1 MSRRKRDRQG
11 RGSARQAAGSR
22 GSEGGARRRRRLVLL
37 VAGAACALVV
47 AAAAFLA
54 FSAGSGEAPGPPKAA
69 IVDQLSLTFPN
80 QDFVDKA
87 TDILEGAG
95 YAVDYYPGEAA
106 TVEFY
111 RDLPQQDYELLV
123 LRVHSA
129 LLKHLTPR
137 PGASSAAIERAVAAL
152 EDNVFLFTSDSYSDT
167 QYLEEQTALRLVPV
181 DYVEHPPPYTGY
193 FGIAADFVRSSMRG
207 KFDGTTVVLMGC
219 DGLTFDAT
227 AAAFI
232 AKGAGAVLG
241 WDGAVSASHTDGA
254 VERLLHYLLVE
265 DMTPSEAVAR
275 AMADTGPD
283 PSYGSKLAL
292 YPTEAAASGARQ

>member
-11 RGSARQAAGSR
+11 RSSARQAGGSR
-22 GSEGGARRRRRLVLL
+22 GGQGTSRRRRRLAVLTAGTVCALL
-37 VAGAACALVV
+37 VAL
-47 AAAAFLA
+47 AAFLA
-54 FSAGSGEAPGPPKAA
+54 LSARSGEAPGPPKAA

-87 TDILEGAG
+87 TGILEGAG
-95 YAVDYYPGEAA
+95 YAVDYYPGEQA

-111 RDLPQQDYELLV
+111 RDVPQQDYELLV

-137 PGASSAAIERAVAAL
+137 PGVSSAVVDRAVAAL
-152 EDNVFLFTSDSYSDT
+152 QDNVFLFTSDSYSDT

-193 FGIAADFVRSSMRG
+193 FGIASDFVRSSMRG
-207 KFDGTTVVLMGC
+207 KFDGTTVILMGC
-219 DGLTFDAT
+219 DGLTFDTT

-232 AKGAGAVLG
+232 EKGAGAVIG
-241 WDGAVSASHTDGA
+241 WDGAVSAAHTDEA
-254 VERLLHYLLVE
+254 TERLLHYLLVE
-265 DMTPSEAVAR
+265 DLAPSEAVAR
-275 AMADTGPD
+275 AMADVGPD
-283 PSYGSKLAL
+283 PSYGSKLQA
-292 YPTEAAASGARQ
+292 YPAEAAASGAP

>member
-1 MSRRKRDRQG
+1 MSSRRRDKQA
-11 RGSARQAAGSR
+11 RGTARQARGTRTAPGKTAG
-22 GSEGGARRRRRLVLL
+22 RRRLVLF
-37 VAGAACALVV
+37 VAGTACAFLV

-87 TDILEGAG
+87 TDVLEGAG

-111 RDLPQQDYELLV
+111 RDVPRQDYELLV

-152 EDNVFLFTSDSYSDT
+152 EDNVFLFTSDAYSDT
-167 QYLEEQTALRLVPV
+167 QYLEEQTELRLVPV
-181 DYVEHPPPYTGY
+181 DYAEHPPPFTGY
-193 FGIAADFVRSSMRG
+193 FGIASDFVRSSMQGR
-207 KFDGTTVVLMGC
+207 FDGTTVILMGC

-227 AAAFI
+227 AAAFVD
-232 AKGAGAVLG
+232 KGAGAVVG
-241 WDGAVSASHTDGA
+241 WDGAVSASHTDEA
-254 VERLLHYLLVE
+254 TERLLHYLVVE
-265 DMTPSEAVAR
+265 KQTPSEAVAR
-275 AMADTGPD
+275 AMADVGPD

-292 YPTEAAASGARQ
+292 YPGEKATSGGP